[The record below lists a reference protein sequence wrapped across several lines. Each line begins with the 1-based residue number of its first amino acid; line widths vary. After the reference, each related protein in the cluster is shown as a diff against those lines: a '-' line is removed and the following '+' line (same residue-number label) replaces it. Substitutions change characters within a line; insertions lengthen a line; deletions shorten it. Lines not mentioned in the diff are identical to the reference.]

1 MSTVAEA
8 QENVDRSAT
17 GQEVEEEF
25 RSFMEGLRT
34 TMPGAQVLLG
44 FLLIVPFQG
53 EFSELSDVGRVLYLT
68 AFFSAALASILLI
81 APSVHQRF
89 RAPRSG
95 IARQNRGHVRAA
107 VYVSMVGTVFLGIA
121 IALSTALVVSIV
133 GADWPAWLGVA
144 VVAATTV
151 YVWIGLPL
159 LDFHERHGGQDSGS
173 A

>member
-1 MSTVAEA
+1 MSTVAEH
-8 QENVDRSAT
+8 QENVDRSQT
-17 GQEVEEEF
+17 GQQVEEEF

-44 FLLIVPFQG
+44 FLLILPFQA
-53 EFSELSDVGRVLYLT
+53 EFSTLGDVGQGLYLT

-95 IARQNRGHVRAA
+95 IARQNRGHVKAA
-107 VYVSMVGTVFLGIA
+107 VYVSMVGTIVLGIA
-121 IALSTALVVSIV
+121 IALSTALVVAIV
-133 GADWPAWLGVA
+133 GAGWPAWLGVA
-144 VVAATTV
+144 VIVATTL
-151 YVWIGLPL
+151 YAWIGLPL
-159 LDFHERHGGQDSGS
+159 LDFHEHHRDRKTRT